1 MFLLV
6 ECLLTILNRSTNCL
20 SEVGVLVHNVVEV
33 GDLPVERSLVISRG
47 NLNQVRPSQVG
58 FETHHILHCIRVSAT
73 EQYLRVVLV
82 LDVHFHGGLDKSSDS
97 H

>member
-6 ECLLTILNRSTNCL
+6 ECLLTRLNRSTNSL

-33 GDLPVERSLVISRG
+33 GDLPFERLLVVGRG
-47 NLNQVRPSQVG
+47 NLNQVRPSQVS
-58 FETHHILHCIRVSAT
+58 FKTHNVLHCVLVSAT
-73 EQYLRVVLV
+73 EEHLRVVLV
-82 LDVHFHGGLDKSSDS
+82 LDVHLHGGLNNSSDG